1 MCSQFET
8 DVLRTGVMSEAT
20 ETDGIAVFDQGHA
33 EVMLHPD

>member
-20 ETDGIAVFDQGHA
+20 ENDGIALVDQGHA